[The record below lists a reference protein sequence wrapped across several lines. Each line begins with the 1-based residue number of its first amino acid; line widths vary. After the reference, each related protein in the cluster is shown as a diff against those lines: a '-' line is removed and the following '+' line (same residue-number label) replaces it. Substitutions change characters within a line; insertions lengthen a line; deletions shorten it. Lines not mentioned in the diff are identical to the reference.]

1 MVLRP
6 AFKHYEIDPWSVLM
20 TSHNVIYRGNA
31 LYSLTEPELE
41 SESLSI

>member
-1 MVLRP
+1 MILRS
-6 AFKHYEIDPWSVLM
+6 AFKHYEIDPWSVVM
-20 TSHNVIYRGNA
+20 T